1 MIANWLNQWV
11 ENSSNNCEAK
21 NYLPMSIFELS
32 FESMEYD
39 DTNREKLHS
48 SIEACLCIYMNQAY
62 YIKRIYGERRLKHTC
77 NTATNNVAKQKS
89 LSHKNVSMTN
99 KQNNNNTERERECI
113 ESDRLAK
120 ACEKA
125 DKCEEEKRE
134 KKMGERH
141 RRSDQFS
148 NKSRVQ

>member
-48 SIEACLCIYMNQAY
+48 SIEACLCIYESRILHQTYLWRKKTETYLQYGNEQCCKTE
-62 YIKRIYGERRLKHTC
+62 IVITQKRIHD
-77 NTATNNVAKQKS
+77 KQ
-89 LSHKNVSMTN
+89 TN
-99 KQNNNNTERERECI
+99 KQQQHRKRKRMYRIGSFSKGMWKSRQMWRREEREKNGRETQ
-113 ESDRLAK
+113 K
-120 ACEKA
+120 
-125 DKCEEEKRE
+125 KRPI
-134 KKMGERH
+134 
-141 RRSDQFS
+141 Q
-148 NKSRVQ
+148 